1 MHLIIF
7 YTEPPVVI
15 THPLNVQDVPEWSS
29 VELHCN
35 ASGSGQLYVEWLREG
50 GNLPSTQ
57 SVQTETVGSV
67 VRLTCTYSDQ
77 WKTHSVSLSFSLQVI
92 STLTVTNL
100 RVADSGSY
108 YCNVSTGDGEWYN
121 VSKSAQVTV
130 TGMSISIIA

>member
-1 MHLIIF
+1 MA
-7 YTEPPVVI
+7 
-15 THPLNVQDVPEWSS
+15 HPLDVQDVPEWSS

-35 ASGSGQLYVEWLREG
+35 ASGSGLLYVEWLREG

-92 STLTVTNL
+92 STLTITNL

-108 YCNVSTGDGEWYN
+108 YCNVSTGDGGWYN

-130 TGMSISIIA
+130 IGMSISIIA

>member
-1 MHLIIF
+1 M
-7 YTEPPVVI
+7 I